1 MKQSWANLIARL
13 DGLSLR
19 ERVFLFLSV
28 VVCAFALLDVFW
40 LSPVQLVQKQQ
51 MQKFDVQSA
60 ELTRLRQ
67 ELLAAGQPV
76 DASKAVRDEMLL
88 VKGQIEALDKDI
100 ETLVPPSVGG
110 PSLDGVLVQFLRRQE
125 GLTLVSLNTIKS
137 EPVSNAA
144 AAGTAREVLPVGITR
159 KGLELK
165 ITGPYGELVRYVKT
179 LETALPT
186 LRWGSMQLHSE
197 KLPPELVLEVFVVGV
212 QAP

>member
-1 MKQSWANLIARL
+1 MKQSWANLITRL

-19 ERVFLFLSV
+19 ERGFLFLSI
-28 VVCAFALLDVFW
+28 VVCAFALVDAVW
-40 LSPVQLVQKQQ
+40 LSPAQLTQKLQ
-51 MQKFDVQSA
+51 MQKLDTQSA

-76 DASKAVRDEMLL
+76 DASKAVRDEMLA
-88 VKGQIEALDKDI
+88 VKGQIETLDKDI

-125 GLTLVSLNTIKS
+125 GLTLVSLTTIKS
-137 EPVSNAA
+137 EPVNNAGA
-144 AAGTAREVLPVGITR
+144 TGAAREASSIGVTK

-165 ITGPYGELVRYVKT
+165 VAGPYAELVRYVKT

>member
-19 ERVFLFLSV
+19 ERVFLFLSI
-28 VVCAFALLDVFW
+28 VVCAFALVDAVW
-40 LSPVQLVQKQQ
+40 ISPAQTVQKQQ
-51 MQKFDVQSA
+51 LEKLDTQST

-76 DASKAVRDEMLL
+76 DASKAVREEMLM

-125 GLTLVSLNTIKS
+125 GLTLVSLATIKA
-137 EPVSNAA
+137 EPVNNAG
-144 AAGTAREVLPVGITR
+144 AAGTAREASPASITR

-165 ITGPYGELVRYVKT
+165 ITGPYAELVRYVRT